1 MWIVSFFADGGDP
14 AIGLSPIVNIRDI
27 NSGDLVITG
36 GVMIEKGDGFYAYD
50 FIGYDDEKD
59 YTVRSDSVT
68 LSGIDRYSYGSTGE
82 YNESL
87 NEIELT
93 VNDIKSTVDN
103 IDLRT
108 TLIRQ
113 IQTNRLELAD
123 GDTGNWI
130 LYNDADDAAL
140 LTFNVTDK
148 NGDLIIQPV
157 NIPSKRSKGV

>member
-1 MWIVSFFADGGDP
+1 MWIASCFTENGEP
-14 AIGLSPIVNIRDI
+14 ALGLSPIVNIRDI
-27 NSGDLVITG
+27 STGALVITDAA
-36 GVMIEKGDGFYAYD
+36 MTEKGDGFYAYD
-50 FIGYDDEKD
+50 FVGYDEEKD
-59 YTVRSDSVT
+59 YAIKADSVT
-68 LSGIDRYSYGSTGE
+68 LIGTDRYEFASTGE

-87 NEIELT
+87 YE
-93 VNDIKSTVDN
+93 IKSTTTD